1 MSKIQMVDLKNQYLK
16 IKNEIDNSIKECIES
31 TSFINGPHVHKFVS
45 NLKNYLNVKHVIPC
59 ANGTDAL
66 QISLMALNL
75 KPGDEVICPAFTYI
89 ATAEVISLLKLKPVL
104 CDVDSKTFNIGLKNV
119 KKLVSDKTKVIIPV
133 HLYGQ
138 SADMEDLVNYCKEK
152 NIHIIEDNAQ
162 AFGSDYYFSNGT
174 VRKTGTIGDIGTTSF
189 FPSKN
194 LGCYG
199 DGGAI
204 FTDNHFLA
212 EKIKMIA
219 NHGQEKKYY
228 HKLTGCNSRLDSI
241 QAGILDIKLKYIDNY
256 NLSRKTMADNYD
268 KAFSQIKEIEIPFR
282 AKYSSH
288 VFHQYTIKLNDK
300 RKEFISYLAN
310 LNIPCM
316 IYYPLPIY
324 KQEAFKKYF
333 DEDFT
338 IENVEQLCN
347 SVVSL
352 PIHSEIENSNQKFI
366 IDNVINFFK

>member
-1 MSKIQMVDLKNQYLK
+1 MVDLKNQYLK
-16 IKNEIDNSIKECIES
+16 IKNEVDNSIKECINS
-31 TSFINGPHVHKFVS
+31 TSFINGPHVHNFVNS
-45 NLKNYLNVKHVIPC
+45 LKNYLNVKHVIPC

-66 QISLMALNL
+66 QISLMSLNL
-75 KPGDEVICPAFTYI
+75 SPGDEVICPAFTYI

-104 CDVDSKTFNIGLKNV
+104 CDVDSDTFNIGLKNV
-119 KKLVSDKTKVIIPV
+119 KKLINHKTKAIIPV

-152 NIHIIEDNAQ
+152 NIHVVEDNAQ
-162 AFGSDYYFSNGT
+162 ALGADYFFNDGSIK
-174 VRKTGTIGDIGTTSF
+174 KTGTIGDIGTTSF

-204 FTDNHFLA
+204 FTNNDVLA

-219 NHGQEKKYY
+219 NHGQEKKYF
-228 HKLTGCNSRLDSI
+228 HKVTGCNSRLDSI
-241 QAGILDIKLKYIDNY
+241 QAGILDVKLKYLDDY
-256 NLSRKTMADNYD
+256 NFSRRSMADNYD
-268 KAFSQIKEIEIPFR
+268 EAFSKIREIEIPFR
-282 AKYSSH
+282 AKYSTH
-288 VFHQYTIKLNDK
+288 VFHQYTMKLNCNREK
-300 RKEFISYLAN
+300 FISYLTN

-324 KQEAFKKYF
+324 KQEAFKNYF
-333 DEDFT
+333 EEDFS
-338 IENVEQLCN
+338 IKNVEQLCN

-366 IDNVINFFK
+366 IENVVNFFK